1 MFWIS
6 AAIISAAAA
15 AVVSII
21 DSHLLSRKMPS
32 LWSYLLPVGTTQLIM
47 GIAALLFEPFPAGTS
62 ISTLLIALG
71 AGLSGSLAI
80 ILMLST
86 MRNSEVSRI
95 IPVVNTSP
103 IFVALIAA
111 PLFNEVLGITDWIAI
126 ILAVI
131 GAMLISLNWDVRDK
145 RLRLSRTLFPLLF
158 SSLLFAVTN
167 IAIKYVLDEIS
178 YWNMF
183 SISTICFG
191 LVFFSFSLRSSIL
204 NEIKN
209 MKQLRG
215 SMTLL
220 ILNEF
225 MAAGAG
231 ILSYIAIKDGPVSL
245 VSTVLNTRP
254 AFVFIFSMVLSRFFP
269 LVLNE
274 TLTRSSAI
282 LKLTAVLLV
291 VGSLTLLTL

>member
-1 MFWIS
+1 
-6 AAIISAAAA
+6 
-15 AVVSII
+15 
-21 DSHLLSRKMPS
+21 
-32 LWSYLLPVGTTQLIM
+32 
-47 GIAALLFEPFPAGTS
+47 
-62 ISTLLIALG
+62 
-71 AGLSGSLAI
+71 
-80 ILMLST
+80 